1 MAIAS
6 RPGNKWLREFAEEHR
21 DKYLQLKRTNKKEK
35 TRYIDSLVDEI
46 YRCDRY
52 FFRIVSNNYHIM
64 KSKYYNI
71 VSADEMSQ
79 NSHHII
85 HRKIQQL
92 LNPSNVPKIVN
103 PPDDTNTNNNNSQSR
118 GKKTSYFLRSS
129 TDTSQIPSSAA
140 TAQSPNFNRDG
151 TDEKTWWRYYN
162 FLHDNPD
169 LEHDIWSICDDLY
182 KLLSSSD

>member
-1 MAIAS
+1 MLSAPSHRPPRDTDIVLGRGMAIAS

-21 DKYLQLKRTNKKEK
+21 DEYLQLKRTNKKEM
-35 TRYIDSLVDEI
+35 TQYIDSLVDEI
-46 YRCDRY
+46 YRCDRN
-52 FFRIVSNNYHIM
+52 FFRIESNNYHIM
-64 KSKYYNI
+64 KSNNYNI

-118 GKKTSYFLRSS
+118 GKKHHIFYAVPPILRRYPPPLQLHNLLISTVMALTKRLGGDIITSCTTIL
-129 TDTSQIPSSAA
+129 I
-140 TAQSPNFNRDG
+140 
-151 TDEKTWWRYYN
+151 
-162 FLHDNPD
+162 
-169 LEHDIWSICDDLY
+169 
-182 KLLSSSD
+182 